1 MNVELVYTLSEYSEE
16 YDKCKAMLSKYDKE
30 LNKVYHDIEQINFNA
45 SEGYYLS
52 KKVQELRSKRR
63 VVKQKMYEIN
73 RSVEIFR
80 DLKGTGEQILETL
93 ITRAS
98 KIKDIDNNTEY
109 LALARKYGYD
119 KLEEEVDADLY
130 LLEK

>member
-1 MNVELVYTLSEYSEE
+1 MNVEFVHTLSEYSEE
-16 YDKCKAMLSKYDKE
+16 YDRCKVMLSKYDKE

-63 VVKQKMYEIN
+63 VVKQRMYEIN
-73 RSVEIFR
+73 RNVEIFR
-80 DLKGTGEQILETL
+80 DLKGTGKQILETL
-93 ITRAS
+93 ITRAG
-98 KIKDIDNNTEY
+98 KLNDVDNNTEY

-119 KLEEEVDADLY
+119 KLEAEVSADLY
-130 LLEK
+130 LLKK